1 MRRTGWTGRLL
12 VVGAGVAAALLLGT
26 PALAAETV
34 PVRVR
39 VLEGS
44 KKQPARFDPRLD
56 DLKRQLSPLAYVRWD
71 EKSVRELTMERGKQE
86 WVALPNGEQVG
97 LTLVEVRKDAV
108 TFEVALSQENTQ
120 SRLSVERG
128 QRIVHQ
134 VTREKDG
141 AALFLSATAWP

>member
-1 MRRTGWTGRLL
+1 MRRAGWTSRL
-12 VVGAGVAAALLLGT
+12 VAGAGIAAALLLGT
-26 PALAAETV
+26 PALAAERV

-56 DLKRQLSPLAYVRWD
+56 DLKRQLSPLAYVRW
-71 EKSVRELTMERGKQE
+71 EERSVRELTMERGKQE
-86 WVALPNGEQVG
+86 WVALPNGDQVG